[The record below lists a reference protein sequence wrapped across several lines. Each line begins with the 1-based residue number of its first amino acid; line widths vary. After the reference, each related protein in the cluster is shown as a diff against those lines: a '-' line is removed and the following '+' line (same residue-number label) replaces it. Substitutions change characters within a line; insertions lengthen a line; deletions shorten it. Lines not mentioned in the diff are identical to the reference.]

1 MRKVSGELQPSLQAQ
16 FTMKYNTAM
25 QLYIYIHYTI
35 KGYNAM
41 QLKIQITITILYF
54 EIKPG

>member
-16 FTMKYNTAM
+16 FTMKYNTAV

-35 KGYNAM
+35 KGYKAIEDTDYNNNP
-41 QLKIQITITILYF
+41 IL
-54 EIKPG
+54 

>member
-1 MRKVSGELQPSLQAQ
+1 MRKVTGELQPSLQAQ

-35 KGYNAM
+35 KGYKAIEDTDYNNNP
-41 QLKIQITITILYF
+41 IL
-54 EIKPG
+54 